1 MYRRKNIASN
11 QSKAPL
17 HALLTQRAGTQRGTS
32 IPKKIL
38 HPSAVIKTKSSLT
51 SNAGRRRLFLN
62 ARSLNAAPQAAAF
75 AVRDDP
81 LGRMT

>member
-11 QSKAPL
+11 QSKALSTHFLRNVPARNAARPYL
-17 HALLTQRAGTQRGTS
+17 R
-32 IPKKIL
+32 KIL